1 MSTPTSVP
9 SAIWDARATIEP
21 GRRVAGRYL
30 LLAPV
35 GRGGSG
41 SVWRAH
47 DELLDRDVA
56 IKRLHGGHA
65 LDESRARQIR
75 DRAHREGRVAARL
88 HHPRL
93 AAIFDMTE
101 LDGEVC
107 LVMEYVAA
115 PSLADVLD
123 REGLLP
129 PARVAAIGAQVAD
142 GLWAM
147 HGRGIVHRDVKPA
160 NIMIGHDDVVTVTDF
175 GIAVVHTDPGTSDQL
190 VAGTPHYM
198 APELARGGIAT
209 AAADVFSLG
218 ATLYAA
224 LEGTPPAGD
233 GGNALEVLSRVATGH
248 VQPARRAGDLTPV
261 LRSLL
266 DHDPTRRPSAA
277 EAAHMLAALA
287 GTSASG
293 PVPAITAVAGLSA
306 PSGSVPAV
314 RLPGDARPSDARSS
328 DSRLSDSQPS
338 DRPSGLEPEADES
351 HTGPIAVPAA
361 VSAALAA
368 SRARTRAA
376 TSVDDGAGASR
387 FRPSRRVAAVG
398 AGLVGMLGAAGLV
411 AGATTTSDPLPIAA
425 PEVGAT
431 PLAAPVPIAAPPVIP
446 ADPAPTT
453 TTTSS
458 SRASAVED
466 VASSSDASDSRSTTT
481 RRSRDADARA
491 AEAWDRWFDR
501 WRAQARSDDGD
512 DDDRGGDR
520 PRGRARGH
528 NR

>member
-65 LDESRARQIR
+65 LDEARARQIR

-115 PSLADVLD
+115 PSLADLLD

-175 GIAVVHTDPGTSDQL
+175 GIAVVDTDPGTSDQL

-277 EAAHMLAALA
+277 DAARMLAALA
-287 GTSASG
+287 GTPASG
-293 PVPAITAVAGLSA
+293 PVPAITALAGLSA

-314 RLPGDARPSDARSS
+314 RLPSDA
-328 DSRLSDSQPS
+328 QPS
-338 DRPSGLEPEADES
+338 DHEPSGHQPSGHQPSGRWPSDHQPDADES

-361 VSAALAA
+361 VAAALAA

-376 TSVDDGAGASR
+376 TSVDEGSGATRS
-387 FRPSRRVAAVG
+387 RPSRRVAAVG

-411 AGATTTSDPLPIAA
+411 AAAATTSDPLPIAA

-458 SRASAVED
+458 SRTSAVED
-466 VASSSDASDSRSTTT
+466 VASSSEARTTTT

-501 WRAQARSDDGD
+501 WRAQARADDR
-512 DDDRGGDR
+512 DDDRGDDR

>member
-1 MSTPTSVP
+1 MSTPTSAP
-9 SAIWDARATIEP
+9 SALWDARATIEP

-56 IKRLHGGHA
+56 IKRLHGGRA
-65 LDESRARQIR
+65 LDAHRARQVR
-75 DRAHREGRVAARL
+75 ERAHREGRVAARL

-115 PSLADVLD
+115 PSLADLLD
-123 REGLLP
+123 REGPLP
-129 PARVAAIGAQVAD
+129 PSRVAAIGAQIAD
-142 GLWAM
+142 GLSAM
-147 HGRGIVHRDVKPA
+147 HSRGIVHRDVKPA
-160 NIMIGHDDVVTVTDF
+160 NIMIGVDDVVTVTDF

-198 APELARGGIAT
+198 APELARGGVAT

-218 ATLYAA
+218 ATLYAT

-233 GGNALEVLSRVATGH
+233 GGNALEVLSRVATG
-248 VQPARRAGDLTPV
+248 VVAPARRAGDLTPL
-261 LRSLL
+261 LRALL
-266 DHDPTRRPSAA
+266 DRDPARRPSAA
-277 EAAHMLAALA
+277 DAARLLA
-287 GTSASG
+287 GLGGVPVSG
-293 PVPAITAVAGLSA
+293 PVPLRPASA
-306 PSGSVPAV
+306 PPGSVPAV
-314 RLPGDARPSDARSS
+314 RRPSDPGP
-328 DSRLSDSQPS
+328 DPD
-338 DRPSGLEPEADES
+338 DS
-351 HTGPIAVPAA
+351 HTGPVAVPAA
-361 VSAALAA
+361 VSAGLAE
-368 SRARTRAA
+368 SRARTREA
-376 TSVDDGAGASR
+376 TPVDDAAGPRSR
-387 FRPSRRVAAVG
+387 PARRVAAVG
-398 AGLVGMLGAAGLV
+398 AGLVGVLGAAGLV
-411 AGATTTSDPLPIAA
+411 AAAANTSDPVPVAA
-425 PEVGAT
+425 PEAGST

-453 TTTSS
+453 SAA
-458 SRASAVED
+458 RATAVED
-466 VASSSDASDSRSTTT
+466 VASSSEPRTTTT
-481 RRSRDADARA
+481 RRSRDAEARA

-501 WRAQARSDDGD
+501 WRAQARAHDRDD
-512 DDDRGGDR
+512 DR

-528 NR
+528 R